1 MNEFY
6 NCLDKFNKQIEE
18 ILLYLELLELQKNF
32 IAEFENNMHN
42 ENSSIYVQKLSK
54 IQNSTVQYNALI
66 ISIYGCF
73 EEFVNNIAEIY
84 IKNICSFTDEM
95 KFLPINITQ
104 KYLNRLSEYLSNPNR
119 FRRFGLD
126 RDKVLENFYDLF
138 NPSTQISFGK
148 NICFLLNHSGNL
160 TNKQVIEF
168 SNEIGIKINFN
179 SFIDNSYFKKYL
191 KDKFQYDDSQI
202 NVFRRK
208 KIEENTI
215 FLQLD
220 TLVNERNKVA
230 HGWTIYE
237 RISYSVI
244 KDDIISFL
252 KVYGQTLLEIYIENL
267 INYLFRNKLQ
277 FTNKLQFIKLGNIID
292 IFNNNILCVNNG
304 ENLFKVGDFIIAVS
318 KDETVKNVFRIKSL
332 QINKKNINEIT
343 EKNVDVGIGFENDKR
358 IKKQWSCTLL
368 NFNLLFKEEHP

>member
-42 ENSSIYVQKLSK
+42 ENISIYLQKLSK

-168 SNEIGIKINFN
+168 SKEIGIKINFN

-252 KVYGQTLLEIYIENL
+252 KVYGQTLLEIYIEDL

-318 KDETVKNVFRIKSL
+318 RDETVKNVFRIKSL

-358 IKKQWSCTLL
+358 IKKTMELY
-368 NFNLLFKEEHP
+368 FIKF

>member
-191 KDKFQYDDSQI
+191 KEKFQYDDSQI

-332 QINKKNINEIT
+332 QINNKNINEIT

-358 IKKQWSCTLL
+358 IKKTMELY
-368 NFNLLFKEEHP
+368 FIKF